1 MKKSL
6 NVDCER
12 FVLFLDIMG
21 FKARVQRYDH
31 DEIAKGFAKLTQLN
45 ESVKSN
51 CVRNTNGLLRV
62 AQFSD
67 SIVVVSEN
75 ANQDSCMAILKAA
88 VRIMHN
94 ALKCGFPIKGAIA
107 QGRMTFDMHNG
118 IYFGLPLVDAAGLH
132 DELKFY
138 GVAIHHSM
146 EESLRKFLSKSQNRY
161 LVEYKPIFLKTG
173 KCSHF
178 CVADHKVLEDLS
190 EGDFKN
196 TMNGYLQRISRT
208 VSGEP
213 RIYLDN
219 TKSFFSEDNNL
230 EEVLRQ
236 DKNVI

>member
-1 MKKSL
+1 MKNRWKD
-6 NVDCER
+6 DCNR

-31 DEIAKGFAKLTQLN
+31 NDIAKGFKKLTRLN
-45 ESVKSN
+45 VNVESN
-51 CVRNTNGLLRV
+51 CVPKANPLLQLV
-62 AQFSD
+62 QFSD
-67 SIVVVSEN
+67 SILVVSDDTS
-75 ANQDSCMAILKAA
+75 QDSCMAILKAA

-94 ALKCGFPIKGAIA
+94 GLKCGFPLKGAIA
-107 QGRMTFDMHNG
+107 QGRMTFDIKNG
-118 IYFGLPLVDAAGLH
+118 IYFGLPLVDAAVLH

-146 EESLRKFLSKSQNRY
+146 EESLRKFLSKSENRY
-161 LVEYKPIFLKTG
+161 LVQYKPIHLKSG

-178 CVADHKVLEDLS
+178 CVAYHNVSENLS
-190 EGDFKN
+190 EGDSKN
-196 TMNGYLQRISRT
+196 TMNGYLQRVSRT

-219 TKSFFSEDNNL
+219 TQAFFSEDNNL

-236 DKNVI
+236 